1 MTKRT
6 VSETDLK
13 DKAYLIA
20 LDPDGY
26 KRELA
31 SIFYKFFDKIIASG
45 TKASVKITQTSN

>member
-26 KRELA
+26 KRGLA
-31 SIFYKFFDKIIASG
+31 SIIYKFFDKIIASG